1 MFKKVRLITVGIPI
15 VLMGAVL
22 ILGATDPNFT
32 DTMTA
37 FSWSSCTAVAGW
49 WLLVSCYF

>member
-22 ILGATDPNFT
+22 ILGATDPNFA

-37 FSWSSCTAVAGW
+37 F
-49 WLLVSCYF
+49 F